1 VLFLVLGWLLALALI
16 IHCYKTGRDRWWMFA
31 LLVMGPLAS
40 AAYLLVVVL
49 PEFFGS
55 YTGQKTTKKLQRL
68 INPKGDVQRL
78 SDDMSRSN
86 SVETRRRL
94 AEELLE
100 HEDFDQAEKLFRESR
115 VGMFEHDPVMMLGQA
130 RALFGLERYADVI
143 RVLDELA
150 DMDPGFQ
157 NQEGQLLY
165 ARAHGELGLHDK
177 AIVEFKA
184 VTEYFAG
191 PEANVFYAQ
200 YLETHGQAEK
210 AEEIYKKIVEVAQ
223 LSPAHYRRTHRVWI
237 KMAQQKIRQ

>member
-1 VLFLVLGWLLALALI
+1 MI
-16 IHCYKTGRDRWWMFA
+16 A
-31 LLVMGPLAS
+31 LLLMGPLAS

-49 PEFFGS
+49 PEFFAS
-55 YTGQKTTKKLQRL
+55 YSGQKTTKKLQRL
-68 INPKGDVQRL
+68 INPKGDVKRL

-100 HEDFDQAEKLFRESR
+100 HEDFDEAEKLFRESR

-130 RALFGLERYADVI
+130 RALFGLERYTDVI
-143 RVLDELA
+143 RVLDELT
-150 DMDPGFQ
+150 DVNPGFQ
-157 NQEGQLLY
+157 NQDGHLLY

-177 AIVEFKA
+177 AIAEFEA

-200 YLETHGQAEK
+200 YLEAHGEAEK
-210 AEEIYKKIVEVAQ
+210 AGNIYKDIVKVAE
-223 LSPAHYRRTHRVWI
+223 LSPAHYRRTHRIWI
-237 KMAQQKIRQ
+237 KMAQQKI